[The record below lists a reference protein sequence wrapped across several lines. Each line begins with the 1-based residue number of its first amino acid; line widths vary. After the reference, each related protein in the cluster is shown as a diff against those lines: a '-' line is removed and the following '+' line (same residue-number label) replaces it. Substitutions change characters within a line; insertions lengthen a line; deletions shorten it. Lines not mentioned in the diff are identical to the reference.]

1 MALLNRFA
9 AAFRNRIFDRPEV
22 LFFSSNARSAAR
34 DVAVETVF
42 PAPEALGAFLA
53 DFPQFKEQHTLYES
67 RFRAG
72 DQLCLTKYQG
82 RVAHVSWFGVRD
94 RIDAD
99 YELGPDKPWSLKQ
112 RSGLIY
118 DCWTEPGHRGLGLYP
133 STLNTLKD
141 KLLDQTPEVW
151 IYCRAENTASRRGI
165 EKAGFQFR
173 GSLASLKIFG
183 RYFHV

>member
-1 MALLNRFA
+1 MDTLRRLA
-9 AAFRNRIFDRPEV
+9 AAFRNRLFDRPEV
-22 LFFSSNARSAAR
+22 LFFSSNTRTVAGIGAA
-34 DVAVETVF
+34 ETVF
-42 PAPEALGAFLA
+42 PALGALDDFLA
-53 DFPQFKEQHTLYES
+53 DFPQLKEQYTLYES

-82 RVAHVSWFGVRD
+82 RIAHLSWFGVRD

-99 YELGPDKPWSLKQ
+99 YELGPDKPWPLKQ

-133 STLNTLKD
+133 STLNTLRD
-141 KLLDQTPEVW
+141 KLLDETPEVW